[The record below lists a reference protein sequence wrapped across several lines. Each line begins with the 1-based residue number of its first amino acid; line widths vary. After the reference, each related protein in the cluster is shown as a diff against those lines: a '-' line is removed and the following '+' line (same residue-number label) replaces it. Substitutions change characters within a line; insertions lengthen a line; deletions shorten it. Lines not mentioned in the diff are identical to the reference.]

1 MIEYQLPKDGHD
13 GVFTDRAVIGA
24 IIGGPNSAVAQA
36 FADAGQVTNVT
47 GRVLINNAA
56 TAHAQNLRDEA
67 WFAWRHT
74 AIDDGIT
81 LAKQDLHG
89 NGLHTSRRG
98 IDAAGDGTNNASRA
112 AQDARDATVGP
123 GHHASPSPPRALSLG
138 CRRTP
143 VRPAGSPT
151 TTGARDTHFVMEVQP
166 DRRFAQALRQTLM
179 EEIASGAIPHARAS
193 CVNGIVPLSFIAL
206 Q

>member
-81 LAKQDLHG
+81 LAKQDLHST
-89 NGLHTSRRG
+89 GLHTSRRG

-123 GHHASPSPPRALSLG
+123 GITPRHRHRERYLLAAGAHPSARRA
-138 CRRTP
+138 RQP
-143 VRPAGSPT
+143 RPAQETRIS
-151 TTGARDTHFVMEVQP
+151 
-166 DRRFAQALRQTLM
+166 
-179 EEIASGAIPHARAS
+179 
-193 CVNGIVPLSFIAL
+193 
-206 Q
+206 